1 MRNPAGLSG
10 SIYLILYIGINT
22 VFNFNPDLNSR
33 VLRRRLLKLLIAV
46 ILLVL
51 FLLTLVYSTGTS
63 EQIEMESYSLE
74 KDKLE
79 L

>member
-1 MRNPAGLSG
+1 MRNPALLSG
-10 SIYLILYIGINT
+10 SIYLILYIGKNT